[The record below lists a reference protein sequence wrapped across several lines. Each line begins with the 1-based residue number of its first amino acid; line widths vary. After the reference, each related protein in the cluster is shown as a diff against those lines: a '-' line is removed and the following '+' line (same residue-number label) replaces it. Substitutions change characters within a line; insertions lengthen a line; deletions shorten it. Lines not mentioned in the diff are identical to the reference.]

1 MIILIV
7 LLVFI
12 HLIVRDLEVLLFAPL
27 AIRAITKAATEK
39 KLKSRIIQI
48 IKLINGDE
56 LDDDNTSANAAAKKE
71 MIDNCLAERRILEL
85 LIPIS

>member
-1 MIILIV
+1 MS
-7 LLVFI
+7 
-12 HLIVRDLEVLLFAPL
+12 FAPL
-27 AIRAITKAATEK
+27 AIRVNTKIEIEK

-56 LDDDNTSANAAAKKE
+56 LDDDNTSANAAAKKA